1 MSGCWGGEVNG
12 KREEGGF
19 VCVDGAWFTMG
30 SSLLVVGCETNSRN
44 RRIFFAISFH
54 FIQVCT
60 PVPNGTFL
68 FRGFHPVLE
77 SQQIVSISDGQ
88 VSC

>member
-1 MSGCWGGEVNG
+1 MCGWGMVY
-12 KREEGGF
+12 EGGGF
-19 VCVDGAWFTMG
+19 LSRRVYR
-30 SSLLVVGCETNSRN
+30 ETDSRN

-77 SQQIVSISDGQ
+77 SQQIVSTSDGQ

>member
-1 MSGCWGGEVNG
+1 MWM
-12 KREEGGF
+12 
-19 VCVDGAWFTMG
+19 DGAWFTREEDF
-30 SSLLVVGCETNSRN
+30 LVVGIMGTRLEKQTNFLCN
-44 RRIFFAISFH
+44 FISF
-54 FIQVCT
+54 QVCT

-77 SQQIVSISDGQ
+77 SQQIMSISDGQ

>member
-1 MSGCWGGEVNG
+1 MGHGSRWEV
-12 KREEGGF
+12 
-19 VCVDGAWFTMG
+19 
-30 SSLLVVGCETNSRN
+30 LLVVGIIGKKTRETDE
-44 RRIFFAISFH
+44 FFYAISFH

-68 FRGFHPVLE
+68 FRGFHPVLA

>member
-1 MSGCWGGEVNG
+1 MCGWGMVH
-12 KREEGGF
+12 EGGGF
-19 VCVDGAWFTMG
+19 L
-30 SSLLVVGCETNSRN
+30 SSRYHGKKDLRN

-60 PVPNGTFL
+60 PVPSGSFL

-77 SQQIVSISDGQ
+77 SQQIMSISDGQ

>member
-1 MSGCWGGEVNG
+1 MCGWGSMVYDG
-12 KREEGGF
+12 K
-19 VCVDGAWFTMG
+19 
-30 SSLLVVGCETNSRN
+30 SSLSSRYHGRKDLRN

-60 PVPNGTFL
+60 PVPSGSFL

-77 SQQIVSISDGQ
+77 SQQIRSISDGQ

>member
-1 MSGCWGGEVNG
+1 MCGWAMVHDG
-12 KREEGGF
+12 KFSLSSRYHHGKKTRETEEF
-19 VCVDGAWFTMG
+19 
-30 SSLLVVGCETNSRN
+30 
-44 RRIFFAISFH
+44 FFAISFH

-60 PVPNGTFL
+60 PTVPNGTFL

-77 SQQIVSISDGQ
+77 SQQIMSISDGQ